1 MFVKSPHKVF
11 TFEPFF
17 LAYSAINS
25 KPFSFD
31 FVVKVK
37 DIFFDASFLIVA
49 APIPD
54 AAPVTSIDFINGFIF
69 NIFFSYYIISH
80 INK

>member
-1 MFVKSPHKVF
+1 M
-11 TFEPFF
+11 
-17 LAYSAINS
+17 A
-25 KPFSFD
+25 
-31 FVVKVK
+31 K

-69 NIFFSYYIISH
+69 NKFCFSYHIILY